1 MSKKKN
7 LIFICL
13 LILGVLL
20 ITGCLLKPPVTV
32 TFDSQGGSPV
42 DSQIV
47 NHGEKVTKPTAPT
60 KEGYTFGGWY
70 KEYECTN
77 AWDFDTDTVTTKV
90 TLYAKWTT
98 TTYTVTFRPQGGNP
112 VDSQI
117 VNHGEKVIRPTAPR
131 RAGYTFA
138 GWYKEYGCTNAWDFD
153 TDMVSSDITL
163 YAKWTINSYTV
174 TFDSQD
180 GSAVGS
186 QTVGH
191 CEKVTKPA
199 NPTNIDTDYV
209 FDGWYEESECTN
221 AWDFDTDM
229 VSSDVTL
236 YAKWTIDRY
245 VSKSGNNGNVGS
257 ADHPWL
263 TIQYALDNAP
273 DGGTIHVA
281 DGTYEE
287 NISFP
292 TGKAIV
298 LKSENG
304 AALTTID
311 GDGAFIVVIINS
323 CADGTTLD
331 GFTITGGNGGIFILD
346 GTPTIQDNTISGN
359 NSYSSGGGIY
369 ISGGTPTIQNNTI
382 SENTAV
388 HFAGGIFI
396 ANSSSIIQNNTI
408 SGNTA
413 ESHGGGFFISDS
425 STIQDNTISGNTAGG
440 DGGGIFIFGSPTIQN
455 NTISENNVND
465 DGGGIYISGGTPII
479 GDTDGAETNNFN
491 TFINNRKDST
501 ISAEQHIRNSSGDCR
516 SSYPYNYY
524 TPN

>member
-1 MSKKKN
+1 MLKKRN
-7 LIFICL
+7 LIFIYL

-20 ITGCLLKPPVTV
+20 INGCLLKPPVTV

-60 KEGYTFGGWY
+60 KEGYTFGSWY

-153 TDMVSSDITL
+153 TDMVSSDVTL

-174 TFDSQD
+174 TFDSQG

-263 TIQYALDNAP
+263 TIQYAFDNAP

-346 GTPTIQDNTISGN
+346 SSPT
-359 NSYSSGGGIY
+359 
-369 ISGGTPTIQNNTI
+369 
-382 SENTAV
+382 
-388 HFAGGIFI
+388 
-396 ANSSSIIQNNTI
+396 IQNNTI

-413 ESHGGGFFISDS
+413 GSLGGGIYTHGS
-425 STIQDNTISGNTAGG
+425 SPTIQNNTISGNNAGSFAGGIFINTGSPTIQNNTISGNTAVSFA
-440 DGGGIFIFGSPTIQN
+440 GGIYISGGTPTIQN

-516 SSYPYNYY
+516 SSYLYNYY